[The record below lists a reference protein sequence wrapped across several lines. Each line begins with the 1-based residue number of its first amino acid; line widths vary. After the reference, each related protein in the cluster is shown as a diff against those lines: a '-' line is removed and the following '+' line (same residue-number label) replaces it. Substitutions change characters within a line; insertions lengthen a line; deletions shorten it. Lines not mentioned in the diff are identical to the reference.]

1 MASLYAYRFENL
13 DVYRV
18 ALSVAR
24 WTHKVRWPNG
34 LADLKDQ
41 GIRAADS
48 AVLNIAEG
56 VARGGRPGLN
66 HFRIAQGSAGELL
79 AVLDI
84 AALPGSAEQQE
95 RLRRVGAMLQ
105 KMLG

>member
-1 MASLYAYRFENL
+1 MTQQYAFRFENL

-18 ALSVAR
+18 ALTVAR
-24 WTHKVRWPNG
+24 WVHRVHWPTG
-34 LADLKDQ
+34 MAHLKDQ
-41 GIRAADS
+41 GVRAADS
-48 AVLNIAEG
+48 TVLNIAEG

-66 HFRIAQGSAGELL
+66 HLRIAQGSAGEVL

-84 AALPGSAEQQE
+84 AGLPGAAEQQD

-105 KMLG
+105 KMKG

>member
-1 MASLYAYRFENL
+1 MASQYAFHFEHL
-13 DVYRV
+13 DVYQV

-24 WTHKVRWPNG
+24 WNHTVHWPTGLTH
-34 LADLKDQ
+34 LKDQ

-48 AVLNIAEG
+48 TVLNIAEG
-56 VARGGRPGLN
+56 VARGGRPGQN
-66 HFRIAQGSAGELL
+66 HLRIAQGSAGEVL

-84 AALPGSAEQQE
+84 ALLPGASEQQA

-105 KMLG
+105 KMKA